1 MKTRHRSILRYLQP
15 ADGPLV
21 SFTLAATLLAGS
33 LATTVHAEEWRV
45 LVGLESGNRASQ
57 ALAFLPNEL
66 WIHAED
72 TVHYTY
78 PTHERHTLTFLKP
91 GQTRPPGFGPTFG
104 VVVGCPGVTPDGS
117 SYDGFACVTSD
128 VLMLA
133 EDSAPGDEP
142 PNYSVTF
149 PSPGNFKFVCLI
161 HADMTGVVHVVA
173 QSAPLPHTQ
182 HFYDREMR
190 RDGERLLA
198 DASSLGKERNS
209 RSVESARNVV
219 AAGIG
224 EVETSGAGSQ
234 TASLMRFLRRTILV
248 DVGDTVVWTSLDPSI
263 NHTVT
268 FGAEPA
274 DPRPAS
280 ANVSLTSDGARE
292 ATIASTS
299 DNVNSGFLSPTPQDR
314 ANLAQANP
322 GVTRFR
328 VTFTVPGTFNY
339 ICAVH
344 DQLGMAGTVIVQ

>member
-15 ADGPLV
+15 ADRPLV

-33 LATTVHAEEWRV
+33 LATTAHAEEWRV

>member
-1 MKTRHRSILRYLQP
+1 MKAHHLSILRYLRP
-15 ADGPLV
+15 SESAVV
-21 SFTLAATLLAGS
+21 SFTLAALVMAG
-33 LATTVHAEEWRV
+33 TVARAHAEEWRV
-45 LVGLESGNRASQ
+45 LVGVESGTRGRQ

-66 WIHAED
+66 WIHAGD
-72 TVHYTY
+72 TVNYRY

-117 SYDGFACVTSD
+117 NYDGSACVTSD

-142 PNYSVTF
+142 PTYSVTF
-149 PSPGNFKFVCLI
+149 PSIGNFKFVCLI
-161 HADMTGVVHVVA
+161 HADMTGVVHVI
-173 QSAPLPHTQ
+173 SPSTPLPHRQ
-182 HFYDREMR
+182 SFYDQEAR

-198 DASSLGKERNS
+198 DAGSLGAMLNS
-209 RSVESARNVV
+209 RSIESSDNTV

-224 EVETSGAGSQ
+224 EVETSGAG
-234 TASLMRFLRRTILV
+234 TRTVSLMRFRRRTIV
-248 DVGDTVVWTSLDPSI
+248 VQVGDTVVWTSLDPSI

-268 FGAEPA
+268 FGAEPP

-280 ANVSLTSDGARE
+280 ANVAPTADGARQ